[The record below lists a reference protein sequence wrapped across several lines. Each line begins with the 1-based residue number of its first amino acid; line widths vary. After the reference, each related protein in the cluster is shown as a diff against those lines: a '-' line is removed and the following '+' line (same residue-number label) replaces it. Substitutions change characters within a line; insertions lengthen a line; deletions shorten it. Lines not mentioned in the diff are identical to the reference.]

1 MANGCVLAT
10 VGTSQTA
17 LMAKSANKPV
27 VVCCETYKFTPR
39 VQTDSFVYNELSDP
53 DDLVAL
59 GPGQTG
65 ALGGWRDQASLS
77 LLNLVYDLTPATLV
91 DSIITEISQ
100 IPPTRYNLSVF
111 TSLTLNVC
119 FQRACGSPPAS
130 SRPGGELII
139 ASFAVRLCAATC
151 YTEENKSN
159 DCESFR
165 DWLSFATLS
174 SMAAEE
180 VRVEEE
186 GKERQMW
193 EKEEKKIRDEEEKG
207 EEEEAEGGMPAEVQ
221 SCEAQLGICQ
231 YLNSN
236 NPGFPTGVIKERF
249 SDFNVTEIALDGQLV
264 KLDNTL
270 PPDET
275 PEDLRGDDALLYSSL
290 SDEQR
295 GIISE
300 SEFSQIKVLNE
311 KHESGRDLVEMD
323 VTEKGKEER
332 KLIHTV
338 LKRFPRIDSNT
349 VEKDG
354 RKVILVKVKKE
365 KHGGFRHWPR
375 DRPRFLHFT
384 LFKQNCETSE
394 AVNDLAFKTRV
405 NPKHFSVAGNKDR
418 RGRTLQRVSVSMTT
432 AQKILGAAQVNWKL
446 EAGNFA
452 YEKTDLKLGDLK
464 GNRFD
469 LAIRNIGASSEV
481 LDPVLKYFSEHG
493 FINYFGTQR
502 FGTSAAVPTSSI
514 GKALLSGLWEE
525 AIDLIL
531 QPRQHERLHSLREAR
546 QVWAESK
553 DAERALAVL
562 KKGGKDRVLEGRLL
576 YGLTRSHKNDLVGA
590 LDELP
595 HTQRSLYCH
604 AFQSLLWN
612 RVVTRRIET
621 HGQKVLVGDLV
632 FKKGAV
638 AMGESKEEQVEEVVN
653 PEDWTIHDVLI
664 PIPGCKVK
672 WPVNQVKDWFT
683 EELEKEGMN
692 WECFESSVKTYSM
705 PGDYRHMC
713 VHATDVKWELKEY
726 NDTQAD
732 ILPSLKELNRREREG
747 RNVVPENETPS
758 ADNGNHEKQ
767 ENGAASESNTKAS
780 YTALL
785 LSMSLPS
792 SCYATMALREILR
805 VETDR
810 ASLAKN
816 NQYKRP
822 AEEVEGTKVKIA
834 RSS

>member
-1 MANGCVLAT
+1 MA
-10 VGTSQTA
+10 S
-17 LMAKSANKPV
+17 
-27 VVCCETYKFTPR
+27 
-39 VQTDSFVYNELSDP
+39 DS
-53 DDLVAL
+53 
-59 GPGQTG
+59 
-65 ALGGWRDQASLS
+65 
-77 LLNLVYDLTPATLV
+77 
-91 DSIITEISQ
+91 
-100 IPPTRYNLSVF
+100 
-111 TSLTLNVC
+111 
-119 FQRACGSPPAS
+119 
-130 SRPGGELII
+130 
-139 ASFAVRLCAATC
+139 
-151 YTEENKSN
+151 
-159 DCESFR
+159 
-165 DWLSFATLS
+165 
-174 SMAAEE
+174 EE
-180 VRVEEE
+180 VRLEEE
-186 GKERQMW
+186 GKDRRMW
-193 EKEEKKIRDEEEKG
+193 EKEEKRIRDEEDKMV
-207 EEEEAEGGMPAEVQ
+207 EEEEGEGGMPAEVQ
-221 SCEAQLGICQ
+221 SCEAQLGISQ
-231 YLNSN
+231 YLNPN

-249 SDFNVTEIALDGQLV
+249 SDFNVTEIDLNDQLV
-264 KLDNTL
+264 RLDNCS
-270 PPDET
+270 PPNET

-300 SEFSQIKVLNE
+300 AEFAQIKVLNE
-311 KHESGRDLVEMD
+311 KHESGSDLVEVD

-338 LKRFPRIDSNT
+338 LKRFSRIDSNT

-354 RKVILVKVKKE
+354 RKMIVVKVKKE

-405 NPKHFSVAGNKDR
+405 NPKHFSFAGTKDR

-432 AQKILGAAQVNWKL
+432 AQKILGAAQANWKM
-446 EAGNFA
+446 EVGNFT

-469 LAIRNIGASSEV
+469 LAIRNIGTTSEV
-481 LDPVLKYFSEHG
+481 VDPVLKHFSEHG

-514 GKALLSGLWEE
+514 GKALLSGKWEE

-576 YGLTRSHKNDLVGA
+576 YGITRAHKNDLVGA

-612 RVVTRRIET
+612 RVVTKRVQT
-621 HGQKVLVGDLV
+621 HGQRVLMGDLV

-638 AMGESKEEQVEEVVN
+638 GESKEDLVEEVVN
-653 PEDWTIHDVLI
+653 PEDWKVHDILI

-672 WPVNQVKDWFT
+672 WPAGEVKEWFT
-683 EELEKEGMN
+683 EELEKEGMT
-692 WECFESSVKTYSM
+692 WDCFESSVKTYSM

-713 VHATDVKWELKEY
+713 VLPTDVKWELKEY
-726 NDTQAD
+726 SDTQAD
-732 ILPSLKELNRREREG
+732 ILPSLKELNRREREEG
-747 RNVVPENETPS
+747 DTPAENTSPVVNNGSSENE
-758 ADNGNHEKQ
+758 EK
-767 ENGAASESNTKAS
+767 NTMDT

-822 AEEVEGTKVKIA
+822 ADQVEEVKTKMA
-834 RSS
+834 RTS

>member
-1 MANGCVLAT
+1 
-10 VGTSQTA
+10 
-17 LMAKSANKPV
+17 
-27 VVCCETYKFTPR
+27 
-39 VQTDSFVYNELSDP
+39 
-53 DDLVAL
+53 
-59 GPGQTG
+59 
-65 ALGGWRDQASLS
+65 
-77 LLNLVYDLTPATLV
+77 
-91 DSIITEISQ
+91 
-100 IPPTRYNLSVF
+100 
-111 TSLTLNVC
+111 
-119 FQRACGSPPAS
+119 
-130 SRPGGELII
+130 
-139 ASFAVRLCAATC
+139 
-151 YTEENKSN
+151 
-159 DCESFR
+159 
-165 DWLSFATLS
+165 
-174 SMAAEE
+174 MAAEE
-180 VRVEEE
+180 VRVAEER
-186 GKERQMW
+186 KESQMW
-193 EKEEKKIRDEEEKG
+193 EKEEKKIRDEEEKIV
-207 EEEEAEGGMPAEVQ
+207 EEEAEEGGMPAEVQ

-231 YLNSN
+231 YLNN
-236 NPGFPTGVIKERF
+236 DNPGFPTGVIKERF
-249 SDFNVTEIALDGQLV
+249 SDFNVTEIGLDGQLV
-264 KLDNTL
+264 KLDSTL

-275 PEDLRGDDALLYSSL
+275 PEDIRGVDDALLYSSL

-311 KHESGRDLVEMD
+311 KHESGRDLVEVD

-349 VEKDG
+349 VEKEG
-354 RKVILVKVKKE
+354 RKVIVVKVKKE

-384 LFKQNCETSE
+384 LFKENCETSE

-405 NPKHFSVAGNKDR
+405 NPKHFSFAGTKDR

-446 EAGNFA
+446 EVGNFA

-481 LDPVLKYFSEHG
+481 LDPVLKHFSAHG

-621 HGQKVLVGDLV
+621 YGQKVLVGDLV
-632 FKKGAV
+632 FKKDADV
-638 AMGESKEEQVEEVVN
+638 GESSSKEEQVEEVVK

-672 WPVNQVKDWFT
+672 WPGNQVKEWFT
-683 EELEKEGMN
+683 EELEKEGMT
-692 WECFESSVKTYSM
+692 WECFESSVKTYNM

-713 VHATDVKWELKEY
+713 VHAADVKWELKEY

-732 ILPSLKELNRREREG
+732 ILPSLKELNRREREESD
-747 RNVVPENETPS
+747 VVLEKETPS
-758 ADNGNHEKQ
+758 IDNGNMEKQ
-767 ENGAASESNTKAS
+767 ENGAASESKGS

-822 AEEVEGTKVKIA
+822 ADEVEGTKVKIA
-834 RSS
+834 RTS

>member
-1 MANGCVLAT
+1 M
-10 VGTSQTA
+10 
-17 LMAKSANKPV
+17 
-27 VVCCETYKFTPR
+27 
-39 VQTDSFVYNELSDP
+39 
-53 DDLVAL
+53 
-59 GPGQTG
+59 
-65 ALGGWRDQASLS
+65 
-77 LLNLVYDLTPATLV
+77 
-91 DSIITEISQ
+91 
-100 IPPTRYNLSVF
+100 
-111 TSLTLNVC
+111 
-119 FQRACGSPPAS
+119 
-130 SRPGGELII
+130 II
-139 ASFAVRLCAATC
+139 ASIAVRLLLQPPPVTRRTIKVMTVKVSEKVDFLLQFLNFEGA
-151 YTEENKSN
+151 
-159 DCESFR
+159 
-165 DWLSFATLS
+165 

-186 GKERQMW
+186 DKERQMW
-193 EKEEKKIRDEEEKG
+193 EEEEKKIRDEEEKIV
-207 EEEEAEGGMPAEVQ
+207 EEEAEEGGMPAEVQ

-275 PEDLRGDDALLYSSL
+275 PEDMRGDDALLYSSL

-300 SEFSQIKVLNE
+300 SEFCQIKVLNE
-311 KHESGRDLVEMD
+311 KHESGRDLVEVD
-323 VTEKGKEER
+323 VTEKGKEDR

-354 RKVILVKVKKE
+354 RKVIVVKVKKE

-405 NPKHFSVAGNKDR
+405 NPKHFSFAGTKDR

-446 EAGNFA
+446 EVGNFA

-469 LAIRNIGASSEV
+469 LAIRNIGASREV
-481 LDPVLKYFSEHG
+481 LDPVLKYFSTHG

-546 QVWAESK
+546 QVWAETK

-612 RVVTRRIET
+612 RVVTRRVET

-638 AMGESKEEQVEEVVN
+638 GESKEDQVEEVVN
-653 PEDWTIHDVLI
+653 PGDWTIHDVLI

-672 WPVNQVKDWFT
+672 WPANQVKDWFT

-692 WECFESSVKTYSM
+692 WACFESSVKTYNM

-713 VHATDVKWELKEY
+713 VHATNVKWELKEY

-732 ILPSLKELNRREREG
+732 ILPSLKELNRREREES
-747 RNVVPENETPS
+747 NIVLENEFHS
-758 ADNGNHEKQ
+758 ADNGNLEKQ
-767 ENGAASESNTKAS
+767 KNGTAPPEGETKAS

-822 AEEVEGTKVKIA
+822 AADEVEETKVKVA
-834 RSS
+834 RTS